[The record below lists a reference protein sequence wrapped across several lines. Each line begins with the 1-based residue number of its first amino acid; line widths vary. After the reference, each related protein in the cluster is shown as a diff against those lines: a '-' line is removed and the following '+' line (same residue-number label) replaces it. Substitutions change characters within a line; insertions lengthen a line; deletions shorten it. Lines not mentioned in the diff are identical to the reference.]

1 MENFKEWVGFIYLVG
16 FVVTF
21 LMCALIDRNTNTYRT
36 DAIGCAE
43 ALGLS
48 SVWPVFVVLSP
59 IFVLV
64 LIYSYIAKH

>member
-1 MENFKEWVGFIYLVG
+1 MENVKEWIVVIYLVG
-16 FVVTF
+16 FVATF
-21 LMCALIDRNTNTYRT
+21 LICALIDRNTNTYRT
-36 DAIGCAE
+36 DPIGGVE

-48 SVWPVFVVLSP
+48 SVWPVFLVLSP